1 MAETVRIEIPIE
13 TIDETEP
20 ELSNLV
26 KKLAKMGETADEAG
40 KSAQEAGKK
49 VSKFDESAEKTQR
62 TLSKWMK
69 EKYELLLEA
78 KDKVSPLLSVLG
90 NRIKGFAGKT
100 WSVSI
105 KAVDLVTSPVRGII
119 NMLKNPV
126 FQAGAVLGVSVGLAD
141 TVNTYKDFEAAMSQ
155 VQAISVATS
164 SELSQLTA
172 KAKDMGAT
180 TKFTA
185 EESAE
190 AFNYMAMAGWKTD
203 DMLGGIE
210 GILNLAAA
218 SGEDLATTS
227 DIVTD
232 ALTAFGMKASESGH
246 FADVLAQASSNA
258 NTNVSLMGESF
269 KYVAPVAGAMK
280 YSVEDVSLA
289 LGLMANSSVKGS
301 MAGTALKTSLAN
313 MAAPTDK
320 MAEAMD
326 KYGISLTDSY
336 GNMKAL
342 KVVLDNMRSSLGG
355 LSEAE
360 QTAAA
365 STIFGKEAMSGMLAI
380 INASK
385 EDYDKLAEAVNNA
398 DGAAKKMS
406 ETMLD
411 NLQGSITLLQSSVD
425 GVEISFGERLSPY
438 IRSLADWLKD
448 QMPEVEQGLDELM
461 DWFDTK
467 VDRMQRRFNEIAD
480 TKEWQEA
487 DFFGKVKIAWDK
499 FIAEP
504 FSNWWNSTGKAK
516 FADFSQDIGEG
527 IGSGLKVG
535 IMTLLGIDLG
545 ETVNEGTSI
554 GASFAKGFSEG
565 FDFETVSDKLWQG
578 FGNML
583 SNAEKFLPGG
593 QSADLS
599 SILSAIMLSKIAS
612 PFLSMGKG
620 AFSVGKALF
629 GTSGSGMSVLG
640 SIIGSSGAGTGL
652 LGFGAN
658 TAINLGAGNLAGGAS
673 LSTGA
678 LSAVGLGATA
688 GGIAGAAGIIH
699 GGIDL
704 YKGYTTDDEKRAAAY
719 KKAGIIEIGGTLAG
733 AGAGAATGAA
743 IGALFGGV
751 GAVPG
756 ALIGAGV
763 GAIGSWIAGNKVKK
777 GYEEELKAAQ
787 EAAAKAQ
794 KVFEATGLSVDKV
807 RFANE
812 DLNKALQDTELSAE
826 ELASFI
832 REDMS
837 RVAEE
842 AFGDIH
848 LSLTEIKKLAE
859 KITFD
864 RAIDDVTEFT
874 KASEMASS
882 SLSTLKSTIN
892 TLKKENWK
900 VSLGMVLDETEQ
912 DDYKKAIDSF
922 TESVN
927 QYIKDN
933 HYQATIALKLLT
945 GESGSAE
952 GLNNLYSGMKSQID
966 DLMSQLGEKVEIA
979 LQDGVIQLNEQE
991 EITNLQQQIQDI
1003 TNKIAAAQEVAQLEV
1018 LKIKYGNGSQLDIK
1032 SFSSMQ
1038 EELKAQVENWQ
1049 ENYDSALEVTLT
1061 SLNLQLSE
1069 GAITQEEFDAAY
1081 KEAVDGYIAQMN
1093 EMNVRVKSFN
1103 LEAIA
1108 EAWDEQLNDIFPQ
1121 MEGSLS
1127 EKLST
1132 AMNNALLIKPD
1143 ASTWT
1148 QEEVMKWF
1156 DLDGIDTSAFENI
1169 YAELKATAEQV
1180 PIGIKKEI
1188 LQSYKDSVPTA
1199 EEIKAAIDWESLT
1212 NNDLNQIYKN
1222 AGFTAINGGVQ
1233 QIDMSLTEWSTMF
1246 GEDYQTAIDSYVENI
1261 HSALENSLNKDT
1273 LNSFMAKYMPDALAQ
1288 EQMSSVME
1296 DYGPISNEYY
1306 EQILTEYKTFGTDW
1320 GNAMNAGVTDSLSS
1334 GSELYRSAAEKALNS
1349 AFANPFSVT
1358 AAISVMPSYS
1368 GLSGLTLPAPY
1379 IGRNAAGGYVSG
1391 GPQLSW
1397 LAEEGY
1403 GEFVIPT
1410 NPSRRSRAL
1419 ELYEQAGEVL
1429 GVGAHAAG
1437 GFARGYLNVKASDYN
1452 LRSIPLPYNETSE
1465 ADDISNTPA
1474 YAPVTA
1480 SIGQQGEGSSVQV
1493 IVQMT
1498 PEFIVQVSGQS
1509 EEGIIQVIK
1518 RHMREMADELG
1529 GEIASNLEEV
1539 FSNMPLKEA

>member
-155 VQAISVATS
+155 VHAISGATS

-365 STIFGKEAMSGMLAI
+365 SIIFGKEAMSGMLAI

-794 KVFEATGLSVDKV
+794 KVFEATGYSIKDVQFETEELSKMV
-807 RFANE
+807 E
-812 DLNKALQDTELSAE
+812 DTEVSAGD
-826 ELASFI
+826 LAY
-832 REDMS
+832 
-837 RVAEE
+837 
-842 AFGDIH
+842 AFNKVVDDRLVNRFGTIS
-848 LSLTEIKKLAE
+848 LSLEEIKKLSQDIVYGGSVDAME
-859 KITFD
+859 SFIT
-864 RAIDDVTEFT
+864 AISATE
-874 KASEMASS
+874 S
-882 SLSTLKSTIN
+882 SLSSYAAALQ
-892 TLKKENWK
+892 TLKKTNWMLS
-900 VSLGMVLDETEQ
+900 VAPNITDEDIQRYKSTV
-912 DDYKKAIDSF
+912 DDFA
-922 TESVN
+922 ESSK
-927 QYIKDN
+927 QYIKDK
-933 HYQATIALKLLT
+933 HYEAAVALELLT
-945 GESGSAE
+945 GTSDSDLVSDVNTVYNDMLTQIEDLEKRLADRIEILTE
-952 GLNNLYSGMKSQID
+952 G
-966 DLMSQLGEKVEIA
+966 
-979 LQDGVIQLNEQE
+979 GVIKLSEDEEVMSLQEQ
-991 EITNLQQQIQDI
+991 IKDI
-1003 TNKIAAAQEVAQLEV
+1003 TDKLAQAENAAGFEA
-1018 LKIKYGNGSQLDIK
+1018 LKIKYGGGDMDYE
-1032 SFSSMQ
+1032 SFSAFQSELANQTSDAEANYYEALQ
-1038 EELKAQVENWQ
+1038 ESLKA
-1049 ENYDSALEVTLT
+1049 
-1061 SLNLQLSE
+1061 LQLQGLSDE
-1069 GAITQEEFDAAY
+1069 DYEAAVQELSNLYHARIDALTIRA
-1081 KEAVDGYIAQMN
+1081 EDVQ
-1093 EMNVRVKSFN
+1093 

-1108 EAWDEQLNDIFPQ
+1108 DVFGSKLDSILPGI
-1121 MEGSLS
+1121 EGSVKD
-1127 EKLST
+1127 KLEI
-1132 AMNNALLIKPD
+1132 AMENALALHPD
-1143 ASTWT
+1143 VKAWT
-1148 QEEVMKWF
+1148 PEEVTEWF
-1156 DLDGIDTSAFENI
+1156 DLDGLSAETQK
-1169 YAELKATAEQV
+1169 ELYKIFQATAFTIPNSAKEGFIQQV
-1180 PIGIKKEI
+1180 AASLPSVEDLISQLDWEALTEAEADI
-1188 LQSYKDSVPTA
+1188 LRGGSGQFYTSPGSGFSPQDSFLKGLDEDAA
-1199 EEIKAAIDWESLT
+1199 EERIEKYAQS
-1212 NNDLNQIYKN
+1212 IYD
-1222 AGFTAINGGVQ
+1222 F
-1233 QIDMSLTEWSTMF
+1233 W
-1246 GEDYQTAIDSYVENI
+1246 
-1261 HSALENSLNKDT
+1261 
-1273 LNSFMAKYMPDALAQ
+1273 Q
-1288 EQMSSVME
+1288 EQLKNGSMSVNDINTYLEQFMLGGSNSGSGMAQ
-1296 DYGPISNEYY
+1296 YGPISNEYY

-1334 GSELYRSAAEKALNS
+1334 GSELYRSAAEEALNS

-1410 NPSRRSRAL
+1410 NPIRRSRAL
-1419 ELYEQAGEVL
+1419 ELYDQAGEAL

-1437 GFARGYLNVKASDYN
+1437 GFVRGYLNVKASDYN

-1474 YAPVTA
+1474 YAPVAA

-1498 PEFIVQVSGQS
+1498 PEFIVQGSGQS

-1518 RHMREMADELG
+1518 RHMREIADELG

>member
-20 ELSNLV
+20 ELSNMV

-49 VSKFDESAEKTQR
+49 VTKFDESAEKTQR

-78 KDKVSPLLSVLG
+78 KDKVSPVLSVLG
-90 NRIKGFAGKT
+90 NRIRGFAGKT
-100 WSVSI
+100 WSVTM

-155 VQAISVATS
+155 VQAISGATS

-258 NTNVSLMGESF
+258 NTDVETMGETF
-269 KYVAPVAGAMK
+269 KYAAAMAGSLG
-280 YSVEDVSLA
+280 YSIEDVSLMI
-289 LGLMANSSVKGS
+289 GLMANSGIKGTI
-301 MAGTALKTSLAN
+301 AGTSLNAFLTRLATNTSGAADAIAELGINFYDSSGNARGLSDVIGELRAATANYSDKQKASLAYTI
-313 MAAPTDK
+313 AGTEAQKGLVAILEATD
-320 MAEAMD
+320 
-326 KYGISLTDSY
+326 
-336 GNMKAL
+336 
-342 KVVLDNMRSSLGG
+342 
-355 LSEAE
+355 
-360 QTAAA
+360 
-365 STIFGKEAMSGMLAI
+365 
-380 INASK
+380 
-385 EDYDKLAEAVNNA
+385 EDYNKLAEAIANA
-398 DGAAKKMS
+398 DGASRRMS
-406 ETMLD
+406 EIQLD
-411 NLQGSITLLQSSVD
+411 NLAGDITLFQSAVD
-425 GVEISFGERLSPY
+425 GLKIALGERLSN
-438 IRSLADWLKD
+438 SWLRDIVQWLTAQVPKA
-448 QMPEVEQGLDELM
+448 EQLFSDGLDFIE
-461 DWFDTK
+461 
-467 VDRMQRRFNEIAD
+467 RRLDSAKRKFKEISATD
-480 TKEWQEA
+480 KWQNA
-487 DFFGKVKIAWDK
+487 DFFGKGKILWDEY
-499 FIAEP
+499 IVEP
-504 FSNWWNSTGKAK
+504 FSEWWNTGGKQMFTEKAG
-516 FADFSQDIGEG
+516 DIGCV
-527 IGSGLKVG
+527 IGSGISSGLL
-535 IMTLLGIDLG
+535 MLLGIDVSAS
-545 ETVNEGTSI
+545 VNEGASI
-554 GASFAKGFSEG
+554 GKAFASGFADG
-565 FDFETVSDKLWQG
+565 FDFDQISSKLWIG
-578 FGNML
+578 MKDLFSDALNL
-583 SNAEKFLPGG
+583 LPGG
-593 QSADLS
+593 EAADLS

-678 LSAVGLGATA
+678 LSAVGLGTTA

-699 GGIDL
+699 GAIDL

-794 KVFEATGLSVDKV
+794 KVFEATGYSIKDVQFETEELSKMV
-807 RFANE
+807 E
-812 DLNKALQDTELSAE
+812 DTEVSAGD
-826 ELASFI
+826 LAY
-832 REDMS
+832 
-837 RVAEE
+837 
-842 AFGDIH
+842 AFNKVVDDRLVNRFGTI
-848 LSLTEIKKLAE
+848 SLPLEEIKKLSQDIVYDGSVDAME
-859 KITFD
+859 SFIT
-864 RAIDDVTEFT
+864 AISATE
-874 KASEMASS
+874 S
-882 SLSTLKSTIN
+882 SLSSYAAALQALKKTNWMLSVAPNITDEDIRRYKST
-892 TLKKENWK
+892 
-900 VSLGMVLDETEQ
+900 V
-912 DDYKKAIDSF
+912 DDFA
-922 TESVN
+922 ESSK
-927 QYIKDN
+927 QYIKDK
-933 HYQATIALKLLT
+933 HYEAAVALELLT
-945 GESGSAE
+945 GTSDSDLVSDVDTVYNDMLTQIEDLEKRLADRIEILTE
-952 GLNNLYSGMKSQID
+952 G
-966 DLMSQLGEKVEIA
+966 
-979 LQDGVIQLNEQE
+979 GVIKLSEDEEVMSLQEQ
-991 EITNLQQQIQDI
+991 IKDI
-1003 TNKIAAAQEVAQLEV
+1003 TDKLAQAENAAGFEA
-1018 LKIKYGNGSQLDIK
+1018 LKIKYGGGDMDYE
-1032 SFSSMQ
+1032 SFSAFQSELANQTSDAEANYYEALQ
-1038 EELKAQVENWQ
+1038 ESLKA
-1049 ENYDSALEVTLT
+1049 
-1061 SLNLQLSE
+1061 LQLQGLSDE
-1069 GAITQEEFDAAY
+1069 DYEAAVQELSDLYHARIDALTIRA
-1081 KEAVDGYIAQMN
+1081 EDVQ
-1093 EMNVRVKSFN
+1093 

-1108 EAWDEQLNDIFPQ
+1108 DVFGSKLDSILPGI
-1121 MEGSLS
+1121 EGSVKD
-1127 EKLST
+1127 KLEI
-1132 AMNNALLIKPD
+1132 AMENALALHPD
-1143 ASTWT
+1143 VKAWT
-1148 QEEVMKWF
+1148 PEEVTEWF
-1156 DLDGIDTSAFENI
+1156 DLDGLSAETQK
-1169 YAELKATAEQV
+1169 ELYKILQATAFTIPNSAKEGFIQQV
-1180 PIGIKKEI
+1180 AASLPSVEDLISQLDWEALTEAEADI
-1188 LQSYKDSVPTA
+1188 LRGGSGQFYTSPGSGFSPQDSFLKGLDEDAA
-1199 EEIKAAIDWESLT
+1199 EERIEKYAQS
-1212 NNDLNQIYKN
+1212 IYD
-1222 AGFTAINGGVQ
+1222 F
-1233 QIDMSLTEWSTMF
+1233 W
-1246 GEDYQTAIDSYVENI
+1246 
-1261 HSALENSLNKDT
+1261 
-1273 LNSFMAKYMPDALAQ
+1273 Q
-1288 EQMSSVME
+1288 EQLKNGSMSVNDINTYLEQFMLGGFNSGSGMAQ
-1296 DYGPISNEYY
+1296 YGPISNEYY

-1320 GNAMNAGVTDSLSS
+1320 GNAMNAGVTDSLSC

-1437 GFARGYLNVKASDYN
+1437 GFVRGYLNVKASDYN

-1480 SIGQQGEGSSVQV
+1480 SIGQQGEGNSVQV

-1498 PEFIVQVSGQS
+1498 PEFIVQDSGQS

-1518 RHMREMADELG
+1518 RHMREIADELG
-1529 GEIASNLEEV
+1529 GEIASNLDEV